1 MEYKDRAKTRKFKRQ
16 LLQII
21 DLIKLKGLNLSTSR
35 KIILAGILVGF
46 ISLFLNWSDS
56 TSVTSNNIENS
67 FSDLVGRTGI
77 TLIIIQAL
85 ILFLTFSKKNKDK
98 IKISTDLH
106 IKDFTLVIIAGIF
119 TIIVSIN
126 ALNFI
131 NGLQRFSS
139 DIILGTGIISEICA
153 GIIVTV
159 GGILLRSEFY
169 KNRNQV
175 YINESE
181 EEIIDDG
188 TIEKV
193 DENNMSLPF

>member
-21 DLIKLKGLNLSTSR
+21 DLIKLKWLNLSTSR
-35 KIILAGILVGF
+35 KIILAWILVWF

-67 FSDLVGRTGI
+67 FSDLVWRTWI

-106 IKDFTLVIIAGIF
+106 IKDFTLVIIAWIF

-131 NGLQRFSS
+131 NWLQRFSS
-139 DIILGTGIISEICA
+139 DIILWTWIISEICA
-153 GIIVTV
+153 WIIVTV
-159 GGILLRSEFY
+159 WWILLRSEFY